1 MNTILKFIEE
11 HPAIIIFI
19 KLLKALL
26 ACQKLALFSRG
37 YNAQ

>member
-19 KLLKALL
+19 KLLKAF